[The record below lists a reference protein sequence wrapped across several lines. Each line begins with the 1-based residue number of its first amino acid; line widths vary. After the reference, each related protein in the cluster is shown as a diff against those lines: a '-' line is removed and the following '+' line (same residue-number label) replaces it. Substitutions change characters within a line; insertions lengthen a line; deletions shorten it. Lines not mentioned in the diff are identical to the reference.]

1 MAQPEATEQE
11 KGVVDE
17 LTSEIKRVIDDNRKF
32 LERIMADDFDDDE
45 LPDEEP
51 EMTEEEQ

>member
-11 KGVVDE
+11 NGVVDE
-17 LTSEIKRVIDDNRKF
+17 LTNEIKRVIDDNRKF
-32 LERIMADDFDDDE
+32 LERIMTDDFDDDE
-45 LPDEEP
+45 LLDEEP